1 MPFREN
7 VLRKKGT
14 APIFGSP
21 VAAARIV
28 GPEINKE

>member
-1 MPFREN
+1 MSI
-7 VLRKKGT
+7 RKKGT

-21 VAAARIV
+21 VAAARII